1 MPPSRKEISHD
12 RILETAARALRQNGF
27 EGVGVADVMK
37 QAGLTHGGFYAHFP
51 NRNAMLAEA
60 VVRAGQESSLAIG
73 LAIDKRCNAGVSA
86 FTALVESYLSDS
98 HMSASD
104 TGCPVASLSSEM
116 PRQPLAVQVASAQ
129 RVQALVNRVAQA
141 LPHAEGKVTDRAQ
154 AFVVTST
161 LVGAL
166 QLARAMGDAKQGRAL
181 LASTRH
187 LLLAQYEP
195 LQH

>member
-1 MPPSRKEISHD
+1 
-12 RILETAARALRQNGF
+12 
-27 EGVGVADVMK
+27 
-37 QAGLTHGGFYAHFP
+37 
-51 NRNAMLAEA
+51 
-60 VVRAGQESSLAIG
+60 
-73 LAIDKRCNAGVSA
+73 
-86 FTALVESYLSDS
+86 
-98 HMSASD
+98 
-104 TGCPVASLSSEM
+104 M